1 MQSSQFSSIDSLP
14 NLLQTER
21 KLDEMNALTL
31 ISFSD
36 GFRNSIYPQNR
47 PHLEMK
53 NYNLKGKQHQV
64 YEGWLIV
71 GRLAMCGL

>member
-1 MQSSQFSSIDSLP
+1 MRIFQRVHRSEPSLQSSQFSPVAPLP

-21 KLDEMNALTL
+21 KHDEINALTL

-36 GFRNSIYPQNR
+36 GFRNAIYRQNR

-53 NYNLKGKQHQV
+53 NCKLNGK
-64 YEGWLIV
+64 
-71 GRLAMCGL
+71 

>member
-1 MQSSQFSSIDSLP
+1 MRIFQRVHQGEPLLP

-21 KLDEMNALTL
+21 KHDEMNALTL

-36 GFRNSIYPQNR
+36 GFRNAIYRQNR

-53 NYNLKGKQHQV
+53 NCKLNGK
-64 YEGWLIV
+64 
-71 GRLAMCGL
+71 